1 MSLNNGSLVEC
12 WDKAP
17 FLGFGG
23 RPGTVEGFPFF
34 LPPFF
39 LMDGIVFGEGAGVLV
54 QNFFRVSER
63 SERAGF

>member
-17 FLGFGG
+17 FFGFGQATEHRAG
-23 RPGTVEGFPFF
+23 IPFLF
-34 LPPFF
+34 PPFF
-39 LMDGIVFGEGAGVLV
+39 LMDGIVFGEGAGVPV
-54 QNFFRVSER
+54 QNFFRVSEH